1 MRCQTINISS
11 NSGSNEQ
18 NNIGRNGGS
27 SSR

>member
-11 NSGSNEQ
+11 NSGSNVQ